1 MAEPQNQSQ
10 TVNGAGHEA
19 NEDPEAQEDTFQE
32 SKSDL
37 EEGEP
42 PEDLPQGEPEPEPE
56 PQPQPQRARRRNKKK
71 PAQRRRYQS
80 PEDTEE
86 IDMEP
91 TGGRRTRTRN
101 KSDNQLAPLGGIGD
115 VGNTVNNAG
124 DLVQNT
130 AGKAV
135 GGLTDSAGKA
145 VGGLLGGGQE
155 KDDGGGR
162 DEQLRLRLDLNLD
175 IEIQLKAKIHGDL
188 TLGLL

>member
-1 MAEPQNQSQ
+1 
-10 TVNGAGHEA
+10 
-19 NEDPEAQEDTFQE
+19 
-32 SKSDL
+32 
-37 EEGEP
+37 
-42 PEDLPQGEPEPEPE
+42 
-56 PQPQPQRARRRNKKK
+56 
-71 PAQRRRYQS
+71 
-80 PEDTEE
+80 
-86 IDMEP
+86 
-91 TGGRRTRTRN
+91 
-101 KSDNQLAPLGGIGD
+101 
-115 VGNTVNNAG
+115 VNNAG